1 MRFSVFTSL
10 LAALAAAVDAKPLR
24 RSSRHVLHETRPI
37 AARHWSKFSKPHR
50 SSVLPVRIGLVQQNL
65 HRAEEFMYDVSHP
78 ESPNYGKHWSKQQ
91 IVETFAPTRETID
104 AVRGW
109 LESEGIS
116 AERIRMSHARN
127 WISFNAT
134 VREVERLLKTEYHT
148 YKHATHG
155 QSHVA
160 CEQYHLPEH
169 LSEHVD
175 LVMPTVHFDMRVGHE
190 RSRKTIKMTSE
201 EQTELKRRSL
211 TKRQRPEK
219 GIVGLPSDASLPKQG
234 AVITNALMDINQ
246 CDTMI
251 TPACLRAL
259 YATPP
264 GTLSAS
270 NNTLGIVEYTPQAI
284 LQSDL
289 NLYFDQFQAE
299 LTGKSPIIQLL
310 DNGVVQTTNQSFRF
324 NGESALDLEFAMA
337 MIYPQTAT
345 LFQVGDLVQG
355 ASFNNFLD
363 SIDGSYCEF
372 QGGNSEDPNVDAQYA
387 ESVTCGTH
395 EPTNVISTSYSYNEG
410 DLTYKYEQR
419 QCDEYMKLG
428 LRGVSILFSSGDYGV
443 AGNGGACFDTL
454 TGAYNNGSRG
464 IL

>member
-1 MRFSVFTSL
+1 
-10 LAALAAAVDAKPLR
+10 
-24 RSSRHVLHETRPI
+24 
-37 AARHWSKFSKPHR
+37 
-50 SSVLPVRIGLVQQNL
+50 
-65 HRAEEFMYDVSHP
+65 MYDVSHP